1 MKRLLLAGAAAVALA
16 STASAFVVNIPVT
29 QGNFFINVNGIQPLV
44 CRIDYG
50 ATSGNATLNF
60 TLLNAW
66 SITWANL
73 DTNNDAILD
82 NGKTASLALNQF
94 ICNTQFTVA
103 VQSANLGM
111 DNVTNPTVPTPGF
124 TNTID
129 YSVNFPGLFNQNAS
143 TMTGVAVPSGP
154 VATSGSV
161 TVNLINSGLYLIA
174 GGYSDVVTITINP
187 SV

>member
-1 MKRLLLAGAAAVALA
+1 M
-16 STASAFVVNIPVT
+16 
-29 QGNFFINVNGIQPLV
+29 
-44 CRIDYG
+44 
-50 ATSGNATLNF
+50 
-60 TLLNAW
+60 
-66 SITWANL
+66 
-73 DTNNDAILD
+73 
-82 NGKTASLALNQF
+82 
-94 ICNTQFTVA
+94 
-103 VQSANLGM
+103 QSANLGM

-143 TMTGVAVPSGP
+143 TMVGTAVPSGP
-154 VATSGSV
+154 VATSGSI